1 MEALVVENLT
11 KRYDRDDVL
20 KDVSF
25 RVDSGAFGL
34 IGPNGAGKTTLI
46 KIICGLLA
54 PSSGRV
60 LVDGHPPG
68 SPVANAAIGYLSE
81 RQGYYELQTP
91 QEYLGLFGALH
102 GLSPA
107 QTRERTLELLAKVG
121 LAKKAQDRISTFS
134 RGMRQRLGI
143 ARAMLHRPKLY
154 LLDEPLSGLDP
165 TGRKEVMKVLSGLR
179 HEGSIIFL
187 SSHELKDMDT
197 LCDQVLMLHNGK
209 KIARGNPDSLMSKI
223 RGAREVLSFNLHA
236 PFSALDRLPA
246 EVPGITKFELVD
258 GGFQLTIPHDP
269 ALERK
274 ILQWLLDHFVD
285 FSMKKHVIDSLYSQI
300 LEESPEAGEAG
311 HAT

>member
-25 RVDSGAFGL
+25 NIDSGAFGL

-121 LAKKAQDRISTFS
+121 LAKNAQDRISTFS

-165 TGRKEVMKVLSGLR
+165 TGRKEVMRVLSGLR
-179 HEGSIIFL
+179 QEGSTVPISSRSVRHCIKKWRRSSSRKGTRIPASVHRSDLRRFGRSRKRPRPRHRDMTVIAGIF
-187 SSHELKDMDT
+187 
-197 LCDQVLMLHNGK
+197 Q
-209 KIARGNPDSLMSKI
+209 PSKC
-223 RGAREVLSFNLHA
+223 R
-236 PFSALDRLPA
+236 D
-246 EVPGITKFELVD
+246 
-258 GGFQLTIPHDP
+258 
-269 ALERK
+269 
-274 ILQWLLDHFVD
+274 
-285 FSMKKHVIDSLYSQI
+285 
-300 LEESPEAGEAG
+300 
-311 HAT
+311 